1 MKNIK
6 LKPETQQRIA
16 LEHAEKRLAQAWEL
30 ERKTAEKAEAQ
41 TDSGPE
47 YQACRCAFCEF
58 GRKLLRE
65 METV

>member
-1 MKNIK
+1 MKGNEM
-6 LKPETQQRIA
+6 LTER
-16 LEHAEKRLAQAWEL
+16 EL
-30 ERKTAEKAEAQ
+30 RNSFSGISAKGIRELIVAHGKTAQ